1 MEERSGAAVAVTA
14 VAVAAAALARA
25 EEPHADIPLAT
36 PSEDEAVER
45 GVENELQLVNELP
58 EPLLSWA

>member
-1 MEERSGAAVAVTA
+1 VAVTA